1 MSIQISVTIWTI
13 ICFILAMLILNNL
26 LFKPVLENMDKRR
39 EKITAA
45 KAKRAECESL
55 IAENERLVAAKK
67 AEYAANE
74 KKLIKERVEK
84 VAADRR
90 KAVEA
95 AKEVRLHKLDET
107 RRNTEAE
114 EKEILSK
121 LSSHAEELAVMLA
134 DRIVKG

>member
-1 MSIQISVTIWTI
+1 MTIQISVTIWTV
-13 ICFILAMLILNNL
+13 ICFILMMLVLNNL
-26 LFKPVLENMDKRR
+26 LFKPILTLMDKRR
-39 EKITAA
+39 ERIDAA
-45 KAKRAECESL
+45 KAKKAEYELLS
-55 IAENERLVAAKK
+55 AENERLASEKM
-67 AEYAANE
+67 AEYEANG

-84 VAADRR
+84 VQTDRR

-95 AKEVRLHKLDET
+95 AKEVRLKRLDESREKT
-107 RRNTEAE
+107 VAE

>member
-1 MSIQISVTIWTI
+1 MTIQISVTIWTV

-26 LFKPVLENMDKRR
+26 LFKPILSVMDKRR
-39 EKITAA
+39 EKISAA
-45 KAKRAECESL
+45 KAKRAERESL
-55 IAENERLVAAKK
+55 VAENERLLAEKRAEHAA
-67 AEYAANE
+67 EE

-84 VAADRR
+84 VAADRKR
-90 KAVEA
+90 AVEA

-107 RRNTEAE
+107 RRSTDAE

>member
-1 MSIQISVTIWTI
+1 MTIQISVVIWTI
-13 ICFILAMLILNNL
+13 ICFVLLMLILNNL
-26 LFKPVLENMDKRR
+26 LFKPVLDIMDKRR
-39 EKITAA
+39 EKIAAA
-45 KAKRAECESL
+45 KAKKAERESL
-55 IAENERLVAAKK
+55 IAENERLVAEKK
-67 AEYAANE
+67 AEHKANE

-84 VAADRR
+84 VQSDRK

-121 LSSHAEELAVMLA
+121 LGAHSEELAVMLA

>member
-1 MSIQISVTIWTI
+1 MTIQISVTIWTV

-26 LFKPVLENMDKRR
+26 LFKPVLSVMDKRR
-39 EKITAA
+39 EKIAAA
-45 KAKRAECESL
+45 KAR
-55 IAENERLVAAKK
+55 K
-67 AEYAANE
+67 AEYDALASENEKLFAEKMAELDANE
-74 KKLIKERVEK
+74 KKLIKERVEQ
-84 VAADRR
+84 VSSDRR

>member
-1 MSIQISVTIWTI
+1 MI
-13 ICFILAMLILNNL
+13 ILNNL
-26 LFKPVLENMDKRR
+26 LFKPVLSVMDKRR
-39 EKITAA
+39 EKIAA
-45 KAKRAECESL
+45 ANAKKSEREAL
-55 IAENERLVAAKK
+55 VAENERLI
-67 AEYAANE
+67 AEKRAEHKANE

-84 VAADRR
+84 IGSDRK

-107 RRNTEAE
+107 RKNTDAE
-114 EKEILSK
+114 EAEILSK

>member
-1 MSIQISVTIWTI
+1 MTIQISVVIWTI
-13 ICFILAMLILNNL
+13 ICFVLLMLILNNL
-26 LFKPVLENMDKRR
+26 LFKPVLDIMDKRR
-39 EKITAA
+39 EKIAAA
-45 KAKRAECESL
+45 KAKKAERESL
-55 IAENERLVAAKK
+55 IAENERLVAEKK
-67 AEYAANE
+67 AEHKANE

-84 VAADRR
+84 VQSDRK

-107 RRNTEAE
+107 RRNTDAE

-121 LSSHAEELAVMLA
+121 LGAHSEELAVMLA

>member
-1 MSIQISVTIWTI
+1 MSIQISVTIWTV

-26 LFKPVLENMDKRR
+26 LFKPVLEIMDKRR
-39 EKITAA
+39 EKIAA
-45 KAKRAECESL
+45 ARAKKAERDSL
-55 IAENERLVAAKK
+55 IVENERLVAEKM
-67 AEYAANE
+67 AEHKANE

-84 VAADRR
+84 VQSDRK

-107 RRNTEAE
+107 RRNTEAQ

>member
-1 MSIQISVTIWTI
+1 MSIQISVTIWTV
-13 ICFILAMLILNNL
+13 ICFILLMLILNNL
-26 LFKPVLENMDKRR
+26 LFKPVLEIMDKRR
-39 EKITAA
+39 EKIAAA
-45 KAKRAECESL
+45 KEKKTERERL
-55 IAENERLVAAKK
+55 IAENDRLVAEKK
-67 AEYAANE
+67 AEYEANE

-84 VAADRR
+84 VQSDRK

-107 RRNTEAE
+107 RKNTEAE

>member
-1 MSIQISVTIWTI
+1 MTIQISVTIWTV

-26 LFKPVLENMDKRR
+26 LFKPILSVMDKRR
-39 EKITAA
+39 EKIAAA
-45 KAKRAECESL
+45 KGKKAERESL
-55 IAENERLVAAKK
+55 IAENEKLLAEKAAEHK
-67 AEYAANE
+67 ANE

-84 VAADRR
+84 VSSDRK

-95 AKEVRLHKLDET
+95 AKEVRLRKLDEA
-107 RRNTEAE
+107 RERTEAE

-121 LSSHAEELAVMLA
+121 LSAHSEELAVMLA